1 MADQLASLPE
11 NPFPLEAVAT
21 YGKVVKS
28 FDELGYMEP
37 PLTELTGYLECYPQ
51 SAKRYGAAIGLRGG
65 HGSGKTHLLIRLA
78 ERAKQFQAISPVVLY
93 AKADKANFYDLYFQL
108 MSGLPRED
116 LVRYLNLAITN
127 IAIEHVQD
135 AKATESL
142 SERIHGPEDLP
153 KLYDEGN
160 VAKDQLLKILK
171 QRLEETNVPVEIP
184 RILLQIDQSTSGER
198 AYQWLIG
205 KEILKPEDLGLS
217 SSLLNLERAR
227 DGNKPGVQSA
237 SPDVTAVDALETI
250 SVVLALAECPL
261 IILID
266 QLEVLFRVDDKERK
280 DTLFSVIKKFVEQ
293 LKDHNVLV
301 FLAGSDEAW
310 EVPRDVTPRLRQR
323 DPLIVGNL
331 TPDET
336 QNLLD
341 SYTSAAKSKSHFSAD
356 NASIINQLSGGS
368 PRESIRIAHHAF
380 NEVKGVLKDV
390 DEPLLIACA
399 AKAGSISDR
408 NLLALQQAESVLK
421 PYGMLIKDLEVQE
434 EVLIDFLLMVE
445 RVGILALVT
454 AKATDKLSEINSA
467 RRIQYV
473 TSYLR
478 EKYPRARL
486 IVVSVGYSS
495 SEVQKLLST
504 TSTVI
509 QFNERQFPHQLKT
522 RVTEIVAESYARPAD
537 DGPKANDVI
546 LDAVN
551 KIVSRLDKLEV
562 ERSKEAKDVAE
573 RFSEKAEEINRPVRE
588 EREMKTRFEVRDA
601 LDGLQEVLL
610 RGWRSWTDG
619 PWRRGRWEEERQR
632 IKSILVASEAN
643 LFIRNFDEVGSI
655 YQDLLADERSFWKE
669 LDVFEYEE
677 RRRGGVNYDEF
688 PQFAKMSRDD
698 RLHDPRWI
706 LSEMLKLRQ
715 DLISAMRR
723 MLLGP
728 TSIDRLLEKP
738 WLFSLVPVFVAL
750 FIWFLSFSF
759 NYDSYAMQQR
769 IDRLGF
775 AGVVPLQAIPIAV
788 PVYGLS
794 VVTFLL
800 GGYFYRKQW
809 ARAAGRIRNL
819 VRIYQKS
826 AS

>member
-21 YGKVVKS
+21 YGKIVKS
-28 FDELGYMEP
+28 FDQLRYMET
-37 PLTELTGYLECYPQ
+37 PLTELTSYLECYPQ

-78 ERAKQFQAISPVVLY
+78 ERAREFQAISPVVLY

-108 MSGLPRED
+108 MSGLPREE
-116 LVRYLNLAITN
+116 LVRYLNLAMTN
-127 IAIEHVQD
+127 IAIKHVQQ

-142 SERIHGPEDLP
+142 SDRIHGPEDLP

-160 VAKDQLLKILK
+160 IAKDQLLKTL
-171 QRLEETNVPVEIP
+171 QERLEETKVPVEIP
-184 RILLQIDQSTSGER
+184 RILLQIDHSTSGER

-205 KEILKPEDLGLS
+205 KDILKPEDLGLS
-217 SSLLNLERAR
+217 RSLLNLERAR
-227 DGNKPGVQSA
+227 VDGNNPGLQSA
-237 SPDVTAVDALETI
+237 APDVTAVDALETI
-250 SVVLALAECPL
+250 SVLLALAECPL

-293 LKDHNVLV
+293 LKDHNVLI
-301 FLAGSDEAW
+301 FLTGSDEAW

-331 TPDET
+331 TAEET

-341 SYTSAAKSKSHFSAD
+341 SYTSASKSKGNFSAD
-356 NASIINQLSGGS
+356 NASVINQLSGGS

-399 AKAGSISDR
+399 AKAGSIADR
-408 NLLALQQAESVLK
+408 NLLALQQAESVLA
-421 PYGMLIKDLEVQE
+421 PFGMLIKDLEVQDG
-434 EVLIDFLLMVE
+434 VLIDYLLMVE
-445 RVGILALVT
+445 RVGVLALVT
-454 AKATDKLSEINSA
+454 AKATDKLSEVDSA
-467 RRIQYV
+467 RRIQSV
-473 TSYLR
+473 SSYLR
-478 EKYPRARL
+478 QKYPQARL

-522 RVTEIVAESYARPAD
+522 KVTEIVAESYSKPAEVN
-537 DGPKANDVI
+537 GKGNDVI

-573 RFSEKAEEINRPVRE
+573 RFSEKADDLNRPVRA

-601 LDGLQEVLL
+601 LDGLEEVLL
-610 RGWRSWTDG
+610 RGWQSWTDG

-632 IKSILVASEAN
+632 IKSILVSSEAN
-643 LFIRNFDEVGSI
+643 LNIRQFDDVGVI
-655 YQDLLADERSFWKE
+655 YQDLLAEERSFWKE
-669 LDVFEYEE
+669 LDKFETKKRSQGAY
-677 RRRGGVNYDEF
+677 GDEF
-688 PQFAKMSRDD
+688 PEFSSWESYQREE
-698 RLHDPRWI
+698 DPRWI
-706 LSEMLKLRQ
+706 LLEILKLRQ
-715 DLISAMRR
+715 DIITTMRR
-723 MLLGP
+723 LLQGP
-728 TSIDRLLEKP
+728 TALDKLFQRP
-738 WLFSLVPVFVAL
+738 WVFSLIPALLVCFVWL
-750 FIWFLSFSF
+750 LLLSVLNPYFLTDLSERYSL
-759 NYDSYAMQQR
+759 SWILAR
-769 IDRLGF
+769 VIL
-775 AGVVPLQAIPIAV
+775 LSV
-788 PVYGLS
+788 PVYSISLFVLFIVGNRRGKVWKS
-794 VVTFLL
+794 
-800 GGYFYRKQW
+800 
-809 ARAAGRIRNL
+809 AANRIRNL
-819 VRIYQKS
+819 IRFYEKT